1 MPYVFDAYG
10 TLFDFH
16 AAIARH
22 RAAAGPDA
30 DRFSELWRHKQIEYT
45 WTHTLAGRYVEFWTL
60 TQRAL
65 DYCFERF
72 PSVDR
77 KLRDDLLDAY
87 LKLDA
92 FPDAHDGAARAEG
105 ARRSHRHPVQRLAG
119 DARHRRSRPPGSKAD
134 LDAVLSVDTVKMF
147 KPRPEVYALVT
158 SAFCGQARR
167 GDVRLVEPLGRDG
180 RDRLR
185 LPHRLGQPRQGAGRV
200 LRISRRQRRCP
211 DLTGLL
217 SLRLSGAA
225 IAGSRPCRTARA
237 TASRPSQKP
246 HFEQPPS
253 DSPSARRQPGW
264 SAA

>member
-16 AAIARH
+16 AAVSRH
-22 RAAAGPDA
+22 HAAAGPDA
-30 DRFSELWRHKQIEYT
+30 TRFSELWRQKQIEYT

-77 KLRDDLLDAY
+77 RLRAPLLDAY

-92 FPDAHDGAARAEG
+92 YPDARKVLRALKARGERTAILTNGSPAMVGAAVEAAGLKAE
-105 ARRSHRHPVQRLAG
+105 
-119 DARHRRSRPPGSKAD
+119 

-147 KPRPEVYALVT
+147 KPRPEVYSLVT
-158 SAFCGQARR
+158 QEFSCQPAGVTFVSSNRWDAF
-167 GDVRLVEPLGRDG
+167 
-180 RDRLR
+180 
-185 LPHRLGQPRQGAGRV
+185 GATAFGFRATWINRAKAPDEYPDFPPAAV
-200 LRISRRQRRCP
+200 AS

-217 SLRLSGAA
+217 S
-225 IAGSRPCRTARA
+225 
-237 TASRPSQKP
+237 
-246 HFEQPPS
+246 
-253 DSPSARRQPGW
+253 
-264 SAA
+264 